1 MFDKSP
7 INTRAEPHNGL
18 HIILIAAAMGHRQ
31 DLDKA
36 ESLCSFLFYYYFCT
50 SDAFVVLAKC
60 AQPESQAKSVFFC
73 FFLSAGISRM
83 SCIFESHHKK
93 GLN

>member
-7 INTRAEPHNGL
+7 INTWAEPHNGP
-18 HIILIAAAMGHRQ
+18 HIILVAATMGHRQ

-50 SDAFVVLAKC
+50 SDAFVV
-60 AQPESQAKSVFFC
+60 
-73 FFLSAGISRM
+73 
-83 SCIFESHHKK
+83 
-93 GLN
+93 